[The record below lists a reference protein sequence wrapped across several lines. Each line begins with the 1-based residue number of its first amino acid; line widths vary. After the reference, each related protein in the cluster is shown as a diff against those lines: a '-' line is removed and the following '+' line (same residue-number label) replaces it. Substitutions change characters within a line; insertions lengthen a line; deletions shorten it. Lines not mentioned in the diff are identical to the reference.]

1 MTKTHLRLILY
12 SSEVNV
18 GATKRLNLDISPE
31 QEEELAWL
39 REALSASTNK
49 DTVLRA
55 IRVLGVLSREARRGA
70 RIYLQLPD
78 GTTERLL
85 LPELESPEPEWKW
98 LTSRNHSWRRQKFI
112 KGRKLPAAVV
122 WRSMLANGESAEEAA
137 EDWELTVEAVLEAVS
152 WCEANQ
158 ELIAAEAAE
167 ERRAAAE
174 AGVRLEPS
182 PAG

>member
-1 MTKTHLRLILY
+1 M
-12 SSEVNV
+12 

-31 QEEELAWL
+31 QEQELAWL
-39 REALSASTNK
+39 RDALGASTNK

-70 RIYLQLPD
+70 RIYLQLAD
-78 GTTERLL
+78 GTSERLI

-98 LTSRNHSWRRQKFI
+98 LTSRAHAWRRQKYF
-112 KGRKLPAAVV
+112 KGSRLAAAVV
-122 WRSMLANGESAEEAA
+122 WRSMLANSLSVEEAA
-137 EDWELTVEAVLEAVS
+137 ADWELTTEAVQEAVL

-167 ERRAAAE
+167 DRRAAVD
-174 AGVRLEPS
+174 AGVQIEP
-182 PAG
+182 PTAG